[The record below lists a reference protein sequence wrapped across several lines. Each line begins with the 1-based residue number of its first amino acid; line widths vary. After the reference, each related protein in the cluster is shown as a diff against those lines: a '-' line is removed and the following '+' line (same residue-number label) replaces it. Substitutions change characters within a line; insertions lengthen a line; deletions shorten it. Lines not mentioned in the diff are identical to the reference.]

1 MKENINERKYE
12 KIYLNYIILKNYIL
26 NILYNVRKWNSFNE
40 LFINYFNK
48 WFYCS
53 FNFINY
59 GFFKCGKFSYKKR
72 RKNKSRNN
80 FNYWFIRIK
89 NI

>member
-26 NILYNVRKWNSFNE
+26 NILYNVRKWNIFNE

-48 WFYCS
+48 WFYCTFNS
-53 FNFINY
+53 FNY
-59 GFFKCGKFSYKKR
+59 GFFKCGTFSY
-72 RKNKSRNN
+72 
-80 FNYWFIRIK
+80 
-89 NI
+89 